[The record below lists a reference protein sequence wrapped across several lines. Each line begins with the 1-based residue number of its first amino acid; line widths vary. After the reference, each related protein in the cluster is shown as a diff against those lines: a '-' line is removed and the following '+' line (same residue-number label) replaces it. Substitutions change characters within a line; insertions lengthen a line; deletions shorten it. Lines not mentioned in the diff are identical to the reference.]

1 MDRYTEKLIT
11 AFNRFIVKI
20 NDLNEQTNNNEEL
33 KNGWYAAFDQQTG
46 YTASSIDGVLTIK
59 VPVADAAFIQ
69 EYILHE
75 QPNCNYNKYTISDC
89 GQFVFYSFRIPNP

>member
-1 MDRYTEKLIT
+1 MDRHTMQLIS
-11 AFNRFIVKI
+11 AFGRFQGKI

-46 YTASSIDGVLTIK
+46 YTASWIDGVLTIK

-75 QPNCNYNKYTISDC
+75 QPNCYYNEYTISDC
-89 GQFVFYSFRIPNP
+89 GQFVFYSFHIPNP